1 MAELDTVVTKTSLE
15 ALPKI
20 AEGKV
25 RDLYEVDSKTLL
37 FVASDRI
44 SAYDVIMDNVSGP
57 AISIVQTNCLFSGCS
72 IKRQTPHAAV
82 CALVQTS
89 PNIDSRPQNS
99 FPHPLPPLLDPRVR
113 ARQTPEPLN
122 ASSTP
127 QNLSN

>member
-1 MAELDTVVTKTSLE
+1 MLSSFLSNNSTSSNHSQPTMADSDAVVTNTSLE

-57 AISIVQTNCLFSGCS
+57 EIYTNYF
-72 IKRQTPHAAV
+72 H
-82 CALVQTS
+82 
-89 PNIDSRPQNS
+89 
-99 FPHPLPPLLDPRVR
+99 
-113 ARQTPEPLN
+113 
-122 ASSTP
+122 
-127 QNLSN
+127 